1 VRALQWSH
9 LGCRAVNRCAH
20 DVKTRIHTLD
30 KTDSSR
36 CHLSLAGGTAP
47 VSSRVTGWAWEQEL
61 PVQRKCVLLWLAERA
76 TDNGVCF
83 PGQTEIRQKTGLS
96 ESMVRRY
103 LHWLAA
109 DHDDDGRPKPSLVRI
124 IQRPVVGGRNT
135 SNVYVL
141 LVPWARHVDV
151 RRELEEL
158 KYVPPPALE
167 GVGGT
172 GAPQGG
178 AHGCTPVGGVDAP
191 QLGGT
196 GAREEPSRKNRH
208 LESLP
213 HAPEDDQPQ
222 HGSFRTD
229 DGAPDCASSRTP
241 AGLSDSAQ
249 GLADAFYRGLGAAA
263 EAVTTA
269 IRRRDA
275 AIAAQLV
282 AAGATAAEA
291 EAYARESSTASGRI
305 VSVDL
310 RSFERERLGWL
321 ARRRSAGVGQRRLVD
336 RTGQPPSWETQNEHD
351 AASGIAQ
358 SATNQPA
365 SIGPSSAKH
374 TSPPGE
380 DLAAKL
386 REILLRGDQQS

>member
-1 VRALQWSH
+1 MRALQWSH

-30 KTDSSR
+30 KTGSSR
-36 CHLSLAGGTAP
+36 GHLSVAGGSAP
-47 VSSRVTGWAWEQEL
+47 VSSKVTGWAWEQEL

-109 DHDDDGRPKPSLVRI
+109 DHDDDGRPKPTLVRI
-124 IQRPVVGGRNT
+124 IQRPVAGGRNT

-141 LVPWARHVDV
+141 LVPWARPADV

-158 KYVPPPALE
+158 KYVPLPALA

-178 AHGCTPVGGVDAP
+178 VHGCIPVGGVDAP
-191 QLGGT
+191 HVGGT
-196 GAREEPSRKNRH
+196 GAREEPSRKNRY
-208 LESLP
+208 LEPLP
-213 HAPEDDQPQ
+213 QAPESGQPQ
-222 HGSFRTD
+222 QGIFVTD
-229 DGAPDCASSRTP
+229 DGATDDRVRRTP
-241 AGLSDSAQ
+241 AVKSDLPQA
-249 GLADAFYRGLGAAA
+249 LADAFYRGLGAGA
-263 EAVTTA
+263 EAVTAA

-275 AIAAQLV
+275 MIAAQLV

-305 VSVDL
+305 VPVDL

-321 ARRRSAGVGQRRLVD
+321 ARRRGAGGSQSRFLD
-336 RTGQPPSWETQNEHD
+336 RTGQPASWETRSEHD
-351 AASGIAQ
+351 AAPGAARSP
-358 SATNQPA
+358 NQQAPVA
-365 SIGPSSAKH
+365 PNLTDTTSRSSD
-374 TSPPGE
+374 
-380 DLAAKL
+380 DLGAKL
-386 REILLRGDQQS
+386 RGILIRGDQRS

>member
-1 VRALQWSH
+1 M
-9 LGCRAVNRCAH
+9 
-20 DVKTRIHTLD
+20 
-30 KTDSSR
+30 SSK
-36 CHLSLAGGTAP
+36 
-47 VSSRVTGWAWEQEL
+47 VTGWAWEQEL

-124 IQRPVVGGRNT
+124 IQRPVAGGRNT
-135 SNVYVL
+135 SNIYVL

-158 KYVPPPALE
+158 KYVPPPALA

-172 GAPQGG
+172 GAPQSG

-222 HGSFRTD
+222 QGIFRTD
-229 DGAPDCASSRTP
+229 DGATDHAASGTP

-249 GLADAFYRGLGAAA
+249 ALTDAFYRGLGAAA

-291 EAYARESSTASGRI
+291 EAYARVCGSAQLRARAVGVACSSTK
-305 VSVDL
+305 
-310 RSFERERLGWL
+310 
-321 ARRRSAGVGQRRLVD
+321 RRRESTTAC
-336 RTGQPPSWETQNEHD
+336 
-351 AASGIAQ
+351 
-358 SATNQPA
+358 
-365 SIGPSSAKH
+365 
-374 TSPPGE
+374 
-380 DLAAKL
+380 
-386 REILLRGDQQS
+386 

>member
-1 VRALQWSH
+1 V
-9 LGCRAVNRCAH
+9 
-20 DVKTRIHTLD
+20 
-30 KTDSSR
+30 
-36 CHLSLAGGTAP
+36 AGGSAP
-47 VSSRVTGWAWEQEL
+47 VSSKVTGWAWEQEL

-109 DHDDDGRPKPSLVRI
+109 DHDDDGRPKPTLVRI
-124 IQRPVVGGRNT
+124 IQRPVAGGRNT

-141 LVPWARHVDV
+141 LVPWARPADV

-158 KYVPPPALE
+158 KFVPLPALA

-178 AHGCTPVGGVDAP
+178 VHGCTPVGGVDAP
-191 QLGGT
+191 QVGST

-213 HAPEDDQPQ
+213 HAPENGQPQ
-222 HGSFRTD
+222 QGIFPTD
-229 DGAPDCASSRTP
+229 DSATDDAANRTP
-241 AGLSDSAQ
+241 AGLSDSALA
-249 GLADAFYRGLGAAA
+249 LADAFYRGLGAPA
-263 EAVTTA
+263 EAVTAA
-269 IRRRDA
+269 IRRRDL
-275 AIAAQLV
+275 AIARQLV
-282 AAGATAAEA
+282 AAGANAAEA

-305 VSVDL
+305 VPVDL

-321 ARRRSAGVGQRRLVD
+321 ARRRGAGANQRRLVD
-336 RTGQPPSWETQNEHD
+336 RTGQPPSWETRLERD
-351 AASGIAQ
+351 AALGAAHGLNQEASVTPN
-358 SATNQPA
+358 SANT
-365 SIGPSSAKH
+365 
-374 TSPPGE
+374 TSPSGD

-386 REILLRGDQQS
+386 RGILLRGDQQS

>member
-1 VRALQWSH
+1 M
-9 LGCRAVNRCAH
+9 
-20 DVKTRIHTLD
+20 
-30 KTDSSR
+30 SSK
-36 CHLSLAGGTAP
+36 
-47 VSSRVTGWAWEQEL
+47 VTGWAWEQEL

-109 DHDDDGRPKPSLVRI
+109 DHDDDGRPKPTLVRI
-124 IQRPVVGGRNT
+124 IQRPVAGGRNT

-141 LVPWARHVDV
+141 LVPWARPADV

-158 KYVPPPALE
+158 RYEPVPALA

-191 QLGGT
+191 QVGST

-213 HAPEDDQPQ
+213 HAPENGQPQ
-222 HGSFRTD
+222 QGIFLTDAGATD
-229 DGAPDCASSRTP
+229 DAANRAPV
-241 AGLSDSAQ
+241 GLSDSAQ
-249 GLADAFYRGLGAAA
+249 VLADAFYRGLGAAA
-263 EAVTTA
+263 DAVTAA

-275 AIAAQLV
+275 TIAAQLV
-282 AAGATAAEA
+282 VAGATAAEA
-291 EAYARESSTASGRI
+291 EAYAREGSNASGRI
-305 VSVDL
+305 VPVDL

-321 ARRRSAGVGQRRLVD
+321 ARRRGAGVSQSRLVD
-336 RTGQPPSWETQNEHD
+336 RTGQPPSWETRSEQD
-351 AASGIAQ
+351 AAPGGAQ
-358 SATNQPA
+358 SPNQQA
-365 SIGPSSAKH
+365 SAVPNLADS
-374 TSPPGE
+374 TSRSGD
-380 DLAAKL
+380 DLGAKL
-386 REILLRGDQQS
+386 RGILQLGDQQS